1 MVIGKNALI
10 LIILKGYDYD
20 VALIKHLAMLSDEE
34 LARESGARTLRKG
47 YFVI

>member
-10 LIILKGYDYD
+10 RIILRGYDYD

-34 LARESGARTLRKG
+34 LAQESGTRVLRRG
-47 YFVI
+47 YFII